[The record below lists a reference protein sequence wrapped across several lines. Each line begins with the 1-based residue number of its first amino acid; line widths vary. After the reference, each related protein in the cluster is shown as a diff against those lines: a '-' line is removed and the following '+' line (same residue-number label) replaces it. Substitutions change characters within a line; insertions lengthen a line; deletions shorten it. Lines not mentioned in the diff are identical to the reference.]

1 MLLLLVV
8 VLLSTLSFEFF
19 MVSSRFTSVNNI
31 VMNTPRELFMVSIP
45 LFQND
50 SEPYLYFDKSTLEKN
65 VNDYYKNSV
74 TNYVESYTVNFYYLN
89 TGDKSMCLNNYCQA
103 VELNFSAHVC
113 LNVNYEKILQF
124 QIEKGAKYGK

>member
-74 TNYVESYTVNFYYLN
+74 TKYVESYNVSFYYLN
-89 TGDKSMCLNNYCQA
+89 TGDKSMCLSNYCQA

-113 LNVNYEKILQF
+113 LNVNYEKVLQF